1 MRIRILSGVIMP
13 AYMIAG
19 FCTAALLL
27 FILIK
32 PDRAIY
38 LKNLTLP
45 LLGVLF
51 ILALILFPETS
62 VNAALKG
69 IRLWLDIVFPSLFPF
84 FVASEVLNS
93 TGFVRAAGVLLEP
106 IMRPLF
112 KVPGCGSFALAMG
125 ITSGYPVGARITC
138 SLLENGDISR
148 HEAERLLA
156 FTNNS
161 GPLFIVGAVAT
172 GMYGIPS
179 LGLFLL
185 ACHIAASFTVGVLL
199 GIFTRGA
206 DKIPERKEKTF
217 KKFQNLMLSGR
228 KKKMTNAGMIFG
240 DAVKNSVS
248 LIIAIGAFIIFFS
261 VVINILLETNI
272 IGFLAEALA
281 LILSPAGI
289 SPDMISAVLSGFF
302 EITTGTNL
310 ASKVTDIP
318 IAVKLS
324 FTSLIIGWAGL
335 SVHSQVYSIT
345 GDSGISMKPYFL
357 GKFLHGMIA
366 AVFTWIGMQ
375 FEFINA
381 LANSPVLGS
390 ERVTAFAD
398 RQNVLF
404 NSLTYLVFVLLI
416 YGMFCLGAFLSKSF
430 KKKI

>member
-1 MRIRILSGVIMP
+1 MP
-13 AYMIAG
+13 AYIIAG

-27 FILIK
+27 FIMMK
-32 PDRAIY
+32 PESAIY

-51 ILALILFPETS
+51 ILALIFFSETS

-93 TGFVRAAGVLLEP
+93 TGFVGATGVLLEP
-106 IMRPLF
+106 VMRPLF

-138 SLLENGDISR
+138 SLLENGDISKP
-148 HEAERLLA
+148 EAERLLA

-185 ACHIAASFTVGVLL
+185 ACHIAASFTVGILFGFFNSRNIEKHPV
-199 GIFTRGA
+199 
-206 DKIPERKEKTF
+206 KKEKTI
-217 KKFQNLMLSGR
+217 KKFRNELLSIR
-228 KKKMTNAGMIFG
+228 KKKTANIGTIFG

-272 IGFLAEALA
+272 IGFFADAIA
-281 LILSPAGI
+281 FILSPAGI
-289 SPDMISAVLSGFF
+289 SPDMAAAVLSGFF
-302 EITTGTNL
+302 EITTGTSL
-310 ASKVTDIP
+310 ASKVINIP

-345 GDSGISMKPYFL
+345 GNAGLSMKPYFL
-357 GKFLHGMIA
+357 GKFLQGVIA

-375 FEFINA
+375 FEFFKA
-381 LANSPVLGS
+381 LASSPILSS
-390 ERVTAFAD
+390 EQMMASAGW
-398 RQNVLF
+398 QNVLV

-416 YGMFCLGAFLSKSF
+416 YGIFCLGAFIARVS
-430 KKKI
+430 KKK